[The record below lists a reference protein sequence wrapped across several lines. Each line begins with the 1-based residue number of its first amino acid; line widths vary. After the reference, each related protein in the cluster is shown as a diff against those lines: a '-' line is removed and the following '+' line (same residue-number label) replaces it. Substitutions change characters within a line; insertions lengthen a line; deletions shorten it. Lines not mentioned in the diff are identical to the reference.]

1 MDGMFIDADSFN
13 QNLGKWYVTLD
24 PDTIAD
30 TGIPGVVGT
39 ISAQNQPLKNH
50 SPTYVIVDGL
60 DKNHFEIVSE
70 NQLNM
75 ISSVSE
81 KAEYSV
87 NVTASGSRT
96 S

>member
-1 MDGMFIDADSFN
+1 M
-13 QNLGKWYVTLD
+13 TLD

-60 DKNHFEIVSE
+60 DKNHFEIALEINS
-70 NQLNM
+70 
-75 ISSVSE
+75 
-81 KAEYSV
+81 
-87 NVTASGSRT
+87 T
-96 S
+96 